1 MKRTRVLAFA
11 ALLAAALAAGTALA
25 QVPDRE
31 GGRRGP
37 GRMGAFAPDAGLPL
51 RALNLTD
58 APKEQIRT
66 LAQQRSDEH
75 RAVASKLR
83 EAFDAQR
90 KAADA
95 MPVDEQ
101 AIRST
106 TQALADAQTVMAIQ
120 RAKLRADIFALLTP
134 EQQAQAAKLKAEREA
149 RPSSRRDGARQAASS
164 GLTREPSLTASQ
176 NGGLSAARRRC

>member
-1 MKRTRVLAFA
+1 MKRTRDLAFA
-11 ALLAAALAAGTALA
+11 TLVAGALAAGTALA
-25 QVPDRE
+25 QVPNHE
-31 GGRRGP
+31 GGRGGP
-37 GRMGAFAPDAGLPL
+37 GRMGAFGPDAGLPL

-58 APKEQIRT
+58 AQKEQIRT
-66 LAQQRSDEH
+66 LMQQRSEEH
-75 RAVASKLR
+75 QAVASKLR

-106 TQALADAQTVMAIQ
+106 TQALADAQTEMAIQ
-120 RAKLRADIFALLTP
+120 QAKLRADIFALLTP

-149 RPSSRRDGARQAASS
+149 RPSPR
-164 GLTREPSLTASQ
+164 REP
-176 NGGLSAARRRC
+176 AR